1 MFTTLKK
8 LLGVSTPVTTET
20 TVETTVETPA
30 VDKIKSAKSKTTP
43 VTVKPKVTKDENKQT
58 KGTLTKMTK
67 VQIDELAKETFGA
80 DLDRRT
86 TKDAMIKE
94 FLKLQ
99 KKG

>member
-1 MFTTLKK
+1 
-8 LLGVSTPVTTET
+8 
-20 TVETTVETPA
+20 
-30 VDKIKSAKSKTTP
+30 
-43 VTVKPKVTKDENKQT
+43 
-58 KGTLTKMTK
+58 MTK

>member
-1 MFTTLKK
+1 MFNTIKK
-8 LLGVSTPVTTET
+8 LLGVSAPEVKVTTT
-20 TVETTVETPA
+20 DAPA
-30 VDKIKSAKSKTTP
+30 ADKIKAAKLKTKP
-43 VTVKPKVTKDENKQT
+43 VTVKPKTTKNENKQT

-94 FLKLQ
+94 FLKIQ